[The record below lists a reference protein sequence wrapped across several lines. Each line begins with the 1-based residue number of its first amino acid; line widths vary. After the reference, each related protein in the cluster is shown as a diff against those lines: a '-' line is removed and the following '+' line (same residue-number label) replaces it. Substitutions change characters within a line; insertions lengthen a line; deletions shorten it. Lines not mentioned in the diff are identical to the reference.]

1 MRMIVKV
8 KSQDEGFLSLSHLEE
23 IIRPTIDKEFKRV
36 KQISNSFSRVNNY
49 KLDKATNGTEIK
61 NNVYKKEVELV
72 KELIDIFSRIIL
84 NNNAIEYL
92 IDIVYGKNRRLLSL
106 ETGLLKL
113 SRKRNV
119 DIKVFKRCHSR

>member
-1 MRMIVKV
+1 MYLR
-8 KSQDEGFLSLSHLEE
+8 
-23 IIRPTIDKEFKRV
+23 
-36 KQISNSFSRVNNY
+36 
-49 KLDKATNGTEIK
+49 
-61 NNVYKKEVELV
+61 KEVELV

-106 ETGLLKL
+106 ETDLLKL

-119 DIKVFKRCHSR
+119 DIKFLKML

>member
-1 MRMIVKV
+1 M
-8 KSQDEGFLSLSHLEE
+8 SHLEE

-36 KQISNSFSRVNNY
+36 KQISNSFSRVNKY
-49 KLDKATNGTEIK
+49 KLEKAINGTEIK
-61 NNVYKKEVELV
+61 NNVFKKEVELV
-72 KELIDIFSRIIL
+72 KELIDTFSRIIL

-106 ETGLLKL
+106 ETDLLKL

-119 DIKVFKRCHSR
+119 DIKVLKMP